1 MSTHI
6 KEFAMRLAEKLVQ
19 GKAVPLASSAIG
31 KEETVTSRARDLL
44 SHDWDTPDR
53 LSASPV
59 QRDYTR
65 KQERV
70 VLALIIVLVVIS
82 LIGLYILWVKA
93 SGTQSQTLWPGSWRC
108 ARQAAWQATLR
119 GKPRKTARA
128 QYAKRRQLD
137 DPLLK

>member
-1 MSTHI
+1 
-6 KEFAMRLAEKLVQ
+6 MRLVEKRVQ
-19 GKAVPLASSAIG
+19 GKALPLASSAMG
-31 KEETVTSRARDLL
+31 KEKTVTSRAQDLL
-44 SHDWDTPDR
+44 SHDWDTPDG

-93 SGTQSQTLWPGSWRC
+93 NG
-108 ARQAAWQATLR
+108 
-119 GKPRKTARA
+119 A
-128 QYAKRRQLD
+128 QYASALSGLPCHVRSIVRKAASIR
-137 DPLLK
+137 